1 MLFWSVAMGQPSFE
15 TLQVYQIADRLADA
29 VWNIVI
35 GWGWFARDTVGKQLV
50 KAVDSIG
57 ANLAEGCGRGTYADN
72 KRFIHIARGSLNET
86 ICWLNRAATRKLINP
101 EQLRSMSA
109 MTEELGPRLNA
120 YLNYILKQL
129 RNNSTGGQPPKQ

>member
-1 MLFWSVAMGQPSFE
+1 MGQPSFD
-15 TLQVYQIADRLADA
+15 TLQVYQIADRLADT

-86 ICWLNRAATRKLINP
+86 ICWPNRAATRKLINP

-129 RNNSTGGQPPKQ
+129 RNNSTGGQPPKE

>member
-1 MLFWSVAMGQPSFE
+1 MGQPSFE